1 MIHAWRSPSGDGPPL
16 PLVPCEIPEPT
27 LADDEVLIAVEGS
40 VFGSPER
47 HPTPGITPGGAAV
60 GTITATGQGAT
71 DLLGR
76 RVVVGPDMACGE
88 CDVCR
93 RAGTVVCPRGTTLG
107 RTVDGTLASAVVAKA
122 RWVCELEGALAIP
135 GPAAALV
142 GREAAWA
149 YALFV
154 RASVAPGEPV
164 ILFGRDVVTRFL
176 VQIAAAK
183 GIRPL
188 VAVLGDQLDGRSDDQ
203 ADVWPAWIREHGG
216 VAVVCEAASAG
227 QALRDAAAAAGHGER
242 PWHVFET
249 SAAAASRRLALAV
262 AGPQARITLLARQ
275 AVGRPAPG
283 ESLPVEA
290 VLDADASIL
299 GVAGAHPDLLPE
311 VAALVVRG
319 ELDIASAARVI
330 APEALAEAVDLPHGP
345 DADDSRD
352 ALPRAVIMAPAG
364 ASAASTARG

>member
-16 PLVPCEIPEPT
+16 PLVPCEIPEPA
-27 LADDEVLIAVEGS
+27 LADDQVRIAVEGS
-40 VFGSPER
+40 VLGSPER

-60 GTITATGQGAT
+60 GTVTATGQGAT

-76 RVVVGPDMACGE
+76 RVVIGPDLACGE

-93 RAGTVVCPRGTTLG
+93 RAGTMVCPRGATLG
-107 RTVDGTLASAVVAKA
+107 RTVDGTLASSVIAKA

-164 ILFGRDVVTRFL
+164 IIFGHDVVARFL
-176 VQIAAAK
+176 IQIAAAK
-183 GIRPL
+183 GICPL
-188 VAVLGDQLDGRSDDQ
+188 VSVLDHR
-203 ADVWPAWIREHGG
+203 ADTWPAWIREHGG
-216 VAVVCEAASAG
+216 VAVVCDATNAG
-227 QALRDAAAAAGHGER
+227 QALREAAAAGGHGER

-249 SAAAASRRLALAV
+249 SAAAESRRLALAV
-262 AGPQARITLLARQ
+262 SGPQARITLLARR
-275 AVGRPAPG
+275 ALGTPSSDEG
-283 ESLPVEA
+283 LSTLHMET

-330 APEALAEAVDLPHGP
+330 PPEALAEAMDQRHGP
-345 DADDSRD
+345 EDHD
-352 ALPRAVIMAPAG
+352 ALPGAMVVAPLSS
-364 ASAASTARG
+364 SAAPVAAS